1 MQKKSNVLYMK
12 QNQLIWAL
20 NECLE
25 KILQILEVTL
35 NKLVLRMDEEASN
48 RNNLK
53 FREIQ
58 NQTDISTIHIRG
70 SGKKQ
75 KFALDAEQ
83 DAEGEDHGISVAE
96 RFFLTHAI
104 IDLLNTIEAGS
115 KTTVIRTTEV
125 WKEIFDY
132 KLINLLYKYHPQIGF
147 KISGFKC

>member
-1 MQKKSNVLYMK
+1 MQKKSNVSYMK

-35 NKLVLRMDEEASN
+35 NKLVLRMDEDASN

-58 NQTDISTIHIRG
+58 NLTDISTSHIRG
-70 SGKKQ
+70 SSKKQ
-75 KFALDAEQ
+75 KFVLDAEQ
-83 DAEGEDHGISVAE
+83 DTDGEDHAINVAE

-104 IDLLNTIEAGS
+104 IDLLNTIEAGC

-125 WKEIFDY
+125 WKEISS
-132 KLINLLYKYHPQIGF
+132 F
-147 KISGFKC
+147 K